1 MYTNTT
7 PQYSTPH
14 INREFITFCI
24 GNFDLNVMLNYQLG
38 GKTYD
43 SNYASLMNGYAQG
56 QSQHVDMLG
65 AWKKAGDI
73 TNVPILSTSNYT
85 SVGAQSSRFLVKSD
99 YLSIKSAQIGYNFD
113 KKLLDTVGLRNFRVY
128 VAGEN
133 LYAWTAKKG
142 LEPSQSFSGTT
153 TYRYTPSRTVS
164 LGVNVSF

>member
-1 MYTNTT
+1 MIY
-7 PQYSTPH
+7 
-14 INREFITFCI
+14 FIYFLCLYYFHLWLI
-24 GNFDLNVMLNYQLG
+24 V
-38 GKTYD
+38 
-43 SNYASLMNGYAQG
+43 
-56 QSQHVDMLG
+56 
-65 AWKKAGDI
+65 
-73 TNVPILSTSNYT
+73 LSWASNYT

-164 LGVNVSF
+164 FGINLSF